1 MTAASCFLLDGGRVS
16 VLLVSL
22 DFDLLVVFLAV
33 VDFDLVVAVAVA
45 ADPVFSLL
53 LSEDLDLVLVKVF
66 RRRGEELLSLRGIS
80 PSVRGMSPSKAFAF
94 VDVVL
99 VRVLVWVD
107 DFLEVLFFLDGG
119 ALSTVLLVVDFLVRG
134 DGLSRV
140 LHPEGSKYFPPAGDF
155 STFLV
160 ANDFVGLLI
169 LGGDDALSSRAALT
183 FALRFSLA
191 SFIGED
197 ATLSFS
203 SSVDS
208 SKGRLLPSM
217 EERIPLPFE
226 LDGGEVLRGAGDKQ
240 LPVVV
245 WSFCLATTIGEA
257 GRVSSRFLA

>member
-140 LHPEGSKYFPPAGDF
+140 LHPEGSKYFPPAGD
-155 STFLV
+155 SMSLV

-226 LDGGEVLRGAGDKQ
+226 LDGGEVLRGAGDKP

-245 WSFCLATTIGEA
+245 RSVCLSTTIGEA
-257 GRVSSRFLA
+257 GRVLSRFLA